1 MLPFM
6 LHLCFKCSHTSDE
19 ILCIVTQLITVEV
32 FTVIRHCLKPSL
44 PAAQTRIVEQCMI
57 ILVTVSGA
65 LLSVPYQKDCPYPQ
79 QAHVSI

>member
-57 ILVTVSGA
+57 RIVTIQAHSISVS
-65 LLSVPYQKDCPYPQ
+65 YQ
-79 QAHVSI
+79 QA